1 MNIKVSKC
9 RRFSHEHDYGAFSVV
24 RVSNDRLASLGGR
37 NTWLTISSKEVKIY
51 RRVLGSGNAGLPQ
64 IAIELD
70 YDSRAELGI
79 KDGRDAEGFY
89 DCDLSL
95 SPSTLLER
103 AMAHLVHPSLAYRVP
118 YQLALLGVA
127 FSLVSLLIAMFSL
140 LR

>member
-9 RRFSHEHDYGAFSVV
+9 RRFSRDHDYGAFSVV

-37 NTWLTISSKEVKIY
+37 NTWVTISGKEVKIY
-51 RRVLGSGNAGLPQ
+51 RRVLGSGDSGLPQ

-79 KDGRDAEGFY
+79 KDRRDAEGYY

-95 SPSTLLER
+95 SPSSLLER
-103 AMAHLVHPSLAYRVP
+103 AMAHFFHPSPAYRVP
-118 YQLALLGVA
+118 YQLALLGVV
-127 FSLVSLLIAMFSL
+127 FSLVSILIAVFSS